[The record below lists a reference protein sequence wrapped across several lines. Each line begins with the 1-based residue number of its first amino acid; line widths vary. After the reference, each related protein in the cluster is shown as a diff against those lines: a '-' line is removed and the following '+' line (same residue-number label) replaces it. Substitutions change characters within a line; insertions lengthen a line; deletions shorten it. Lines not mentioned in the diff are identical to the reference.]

1 MYILLAL
8 SVFLAVLKT
17 TIYNSYAKK
26 VDPDSAGVM
35 RFNAISYGIA
45 AIIAFGIGVGSSVSL
60 STLIVAVFYAV
71 VVCSLQTLSVIA
83 MKIGPMSS
91 TSLMVLYGM
100 IIPAIAGPIFWKEK
114 ISILAVIG
122 IIFILAS
129 MWLLRK
135 EEAQSKAISKRWSAL
150 VTILFFLSGFA
161 GVLEK
166 IHQSTDGREEKSM
179 FLFVAYLIMFFVSV
193 VGYFA
198 NRKNTGAESLKPMM
212 AYGGISGIVIGVYA
226 FTNLTLAGGL
236 NSMIY
241 YPVANGG
248 AMLFTV
254 LISVAVFKE
263 KCTKR
268 HIVGFA
274 IGFISILLLSLP
286 I

>member
-45 AIIAFGIGVGSSVSL
+45 AIIALGIGAGSSVSL

-150 VTILFFLSGFA
+150 VIILFFLSGFA